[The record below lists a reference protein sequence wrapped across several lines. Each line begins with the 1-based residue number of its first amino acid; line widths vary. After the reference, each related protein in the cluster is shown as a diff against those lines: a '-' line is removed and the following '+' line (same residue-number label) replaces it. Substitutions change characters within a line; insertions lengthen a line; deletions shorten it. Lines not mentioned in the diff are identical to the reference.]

1 MTRKKDAE
9 LMKVKSDRAGISPLL
24 VSFWLL
30 AAALAT
36 YYNSFRNAFQLDDFH
51 IAVNNPWVHSL
62 RNVPRF
68 FVDPFTFSTIQSN
81 ADYRP
86 LLSTTYALNYA
97 ISQDHPWSW
106 HAFSLFLHIT
116 VAISLFYLGRTL
128 FGRNRIV
135 SISWLSE
142 EEGEAISF
150 GAAILFVVHPI
161 ATAAVNYMS
170 ARSSLLVTALVLP
183 ATVLY
188 LRTLRDRPGVKGII
202 LPLLLYAL
210 ALLSKV
216 EAVSLLGVLYLAELL
231 FAPRSGKP
239 SSSGKEVSHEQ
250 HTKKSARGVITS
262 VGQWLLP
269 SSSGWRR
276 WLPFALLTLVYIGF
290 RLIILPPGLNYAWGV
305 PVFTH
310 STYLLTQFRAW
321 WYYVGQVVAPVQMV
335 ADYGA
340 YPVSSSL
347 LDPRVIYALAGWALV
362 GVLLVYAIRKAPSIA
377 FLGLAY
383 FIHLSPHSSFM
394 PISEMVNEHR
404 PYLPST
410 SLFLLG
416 SVGLFLIVRKF
427 ADRPHLSFA
436 VLVLILA
443 IPLAVLSYDRN
454 KVWKDEMSFWSD
466 IVRKDPEAPRAQMN
480 YGLVLMGRGDYP
492 EAEYRF
498 RESARLSPSYNL
510 AHINLGI
517 VLGAQGYNDEARAEY
532 DLAVRLAPNDPAGYY
547 WRGLFLSK
555 QGDLPGA
562 IAELQK
568 AASLATVPGRE
579 LEALADNLIRAGRM
593 QEAREA
599 IERGAAL
606 DPNRFNALRER
617 LK

>member
-1 MTRKKDAE
+1 MRQGSYKGE
-9 LMKVKSDRAGISPLL
+9 FGRL
-24 VSFWLL
+24 VVFSWIIV
-30 AAALAT
+30 AALAT
-36 YYNSFRNAFQLDDFH
+36 YYNAFRNAFQLDDFH

-86 LLSTTYALNYA
+86 LLSATYALNYA

-106 HAFSLFLHIT
+106 HALSLFLHIT

-142 EEGEAISF
+142 EDGELISF
-150 GAAILFVVHPI
+150 AAAILFVVHPI

-188 LRTLRDRPGVKGII
+188 LRALRDRASVNGII

-216 EAVSLLGVLYLAELL
+216 EAISLLGVLYAAELL
-231 FAPRSGKP
+231 FAPRSRKTSP
-239 SSSGKEVSHEQ
+239 SGTEVSHKQ
-250 HTKKSARGVITS
+250 HTGKSARGVITS

-269 SSSGWRR
+269 DSSGWRR
-276 WLPFALLTLVYIGF
+276 WLPFALLTVVYIVF

-310 STYLLTQFRAW
+310 STYLLTQFRTW
-321 WYYVGQVVAPVQMV
+321 WYYVGEVIAPIHMV

-347 LDPRVIYALAGWALV
+347 LDPRVLYALAGWAIV
-362 GVLLVYAIRKAPSIA
+362 GALLLYAIRRAPAVA

-416 SVGLFLIVRKF
+416 SVGLFLIVRKL

-443 IPLAVLSYDRN
+443 IPLAALSYDRN

-466 IVRKDPEAPRAQMN
+466 IVRKDPEAPRGQMN
-480 YGLVLMGRGDYP
+480 YGLVLMARGDYS

-498 RESARLSPSYNL
+498 REAIRLSPAYNL

-517 VLGAQGYNDEARAEY
+517 DLAAQGFTDEARAEY
-532 DLAVRLAPNDPAGYY
+532 DLAVRLAANDPTGYY
-547 WRGLFLSK
+547 WRGLFFSK

-562 IAELQK
+562 IADLQK

-579 LEALADNLIRAGRM
+579 LEALADNLIRADRM

>member
-1 MTRKKDAE
+1 MRSKGRE
-9 LMKVKSDRAGISPLL
+9 RHRMNVKSYKFPPVVVLSWVLM
-24 VSFWLL
+24 
-30 AAALAT
+30 AALAA
-36 YYNSFRNAFQLDDFH
+36 YYNSFGNSFQLDDFH

-62 RNVPRF
+62 KNIPRF
-68 FVDPFTFSTIQSN
+68 FIDPFTFSTIKSN

-86 LLSTTYALNYA
+86 FLSATYALNYA

-106 HAFSLFLHIT
+106 HALSLLLHIT
-116 VAISLFYLGRTL
+116 VAMSLFWLGRTL
-128 FGRNRIV
+128 FGQGRVAAIP
-135 SISWLSE
+135 WLSE
-142 EEGEAISF
+142 QEGEIISF
-150 GAAILFVVHPI
+150 GAAILFVVHP
-161 ATAAVNYMS
+161 AGSAAVNYMS

-188 LRTLRDRPGVKGII
+188 LRSLHNRQSVRGIV

-216 EAVSLLGVLYLAELL
+216 EAVSLLGVLYVAELL
-231 FAPRSGKP
+231 LAPNQLKDSSISQRNSDGEPTTKGVRGIGYFARLLL
-239 SSSGKEVSHEQ
+239 
-250 HTKKSARGVITS
+250 IT
-262 VGQWLLP
+262 P
-269 SSSGWRR
+269 SGWRR
-276 WLPFALLTLVYIGF
+276 FLPFAFLTVVYIIF

-305 PVFTH
+305 PVFSH

-340 YPVSSSL
+340 YPVSTSL
-347 LDPRVIYALAGWALV
+347 LDPRVLYALAGWTLV
-362 GVLLVYAIRKAPSIA
+362 GALLVSAIRKAPSVA

-416 SVGLFLIVRKF
+416 SLGLFLVVRKF
-427 ADRPHLSFA
+427 ARRSDLVFA
-436 VLVLILA
+436 VVVLVLA
-443 IPLAVLSYDRN
+443 VPLIALSYNRN

-480 YGLVLMGRGDYP
+480 YGLALMARGDYP
-492 EAEYRF
+492 GAEHRF
-498 RESARLSPSYNL
+498 REAGRLSPTYNL

-517 VLGAQGYNDEARAEY
+517 VLAAQGYKDEARAEY
-532 DLAVRLAPNDPAGYY
+532 DQAVRLLPNDPAGYY

-555 QGDLPGA
+555 QGDLDGA
-562 IAELQK
+562 ISDLQK
-568 AASLATVPGRE
+568 AASLATVPGKE
-579 LEALADNLIRAGRM
+579 LAALADNLIRAGRT

-606 DPNRFNALRER
+606 DPGQFNPLRQR